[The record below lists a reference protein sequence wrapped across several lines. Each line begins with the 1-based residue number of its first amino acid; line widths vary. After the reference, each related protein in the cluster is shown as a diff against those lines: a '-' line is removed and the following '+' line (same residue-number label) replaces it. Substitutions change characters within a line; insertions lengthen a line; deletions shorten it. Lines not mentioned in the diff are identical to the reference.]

1 MNRPLLSLLSA
12 LSLGFALPASAD
24 ESIPGPRPG
33 DAFPSLTAQDQ
44 AGQTRS
50 LAELAGEKGLVV
62 AFVRSADWCPFCQR
76 QLVDLN
82 QRLAE
87 FQNLGLAV
95 VSISVDEV
103 AEIESF
109 ASEQNIAYTMLA
121 DPAGD
126 INQGL
131 GIRDEQYPVGSAAFG
146 VPRPII
152 YILDS
157 KATIRAVY
165 MEPTYRTR
173 PDLDVVLSDTA
184 KLGL

>member
-1 MNRPLLSLLSA
+1 MNRPLLALLSA
-12 LSLGFALPASAD
+12 LSLGFALSASAD
-24 ESIPGPRPG
+24 ESIPGPRSG

-44 AGQTRS
+44 AGQDRS
-50 LAELAGEKGLVV
+50 LGELAGEKGLVV

-87 FQNLGLAV
+87 FQQLGLAV
-95 VSISVDEV
+95 VSISVDDV
-103 AEIESF
+103 AEIASF
-109 ASEQNIAYTMLA
+109 AGEQDIAYTMLA

-126 INQGL
+126 INLGL

-146 VPRPII
+146 VPRPIL
-152 YILDS
+152 YILD
-157 KATIRAVY
+157 KQATIRALY

-173 PDLDVVLSDTA
+173 PDLDVVLSDAA

>member
-1 MNRPLLSLLSA
+1 MNRPLLALFSA
-12 LSLGFALPASAD
+12 LSLGFALSASAD
-24 ESIPGPRPG
+24 ETIPGPQTG
-33 DAFPSLTAQDQ
+33 DAFPSLTARDQ
-44 AGQTRS
+44 AGQARS

-82 QRLAE
+82 QRLPE
-87 FQNLGLAV
+87 FQSLGLTV

-109 ASEQNIAYTMLA
+109 ATEQDIAYTMLA

-126 INQGL
+126 INLDL

-152 YILDS
+152 YILD
-157 KATIRAVY
+157 KQATIRALY

-173 PDLDVVLSDTA
+173 PDLDIVLSDA
-184 KLGL
+184 AELGL